1 MRIAISSIVPG
12 VVLGL
17 ALGASGLAAA
27 QAQSPRPARLSQL
40 HDALHLTQAQED
52 AWRAY
57 TAALQP
63 SAGAQARHQQ
73 TQAMMP
79 RLTTPRR
86 IALLDATMQQDVTD
100 MRRQGQAVIA
110 FYDALT
116 PEQQAV
122 FDRQTLQKSED
133 RQR

>member
-1 MRIAISSIVPG
+1 MRIAISKIVPS
-12 VVLGL
+12 L
-17 ALGASGLAAA
+17 ALGLVLSVGALSAA
-27 QAQSPRPARLSQL
+27 QAQSSPPPRLNQL
-40 HDALHLTQAQED
+40 HDALRLSPAQED

-63 SAGAQARHQQ
+63 SAGAQSRHE
-73 TQAMMP
+73 QAQALLP

-86 IALLDATMQQDVTD
+86 IALLDATMQQDVAD

-116 PEQQAV
+116 PEQQSV
-122 FDRQTLQKSED
+122 FDRQTLQKDED
-133 RQR
+133 RGQ